1 MKARHAS
8 TRGKFPR
15 PSRLAALMAGLW
27 WAVCPPGAWA
37 QAAPVQQLDVLVNG
51 TPVGRWPVIDRQG
64 LLLVPEDAWT
74 RWALRR
80 PAAAVAQQH
89 GGRSWWPLLAL
100 RGAEVRVYPAEHR
113 MELTVA
119 PGLMD
124 GAPVPAVPAARTST
138 PDAAP
143 AAQPAVQTAAPA
155 ASTAE
160 PVLLAAAPQSATPPL
175 GTALG
180 APTPPPGSLR
190 WRPLDVTINTVSVGN
205 WLLLEV
211 EGKFYAPADA
221 FPEWRIARPP
231 EQGSIRARQQTW
243 YPLDA
248 IQGFTARFN
257 AAEQSMAID
266 FAADAF
272 AATRLGQAM
281 GQRPVV
287 SPSEFA
293 TFLNYDLNYNASQIR
308 GSGRFQDAGALLELG
323 VTGSLG
329 VLTSSH
335 VGNNLLAD
343 TAEAPARW
351 RRLETTFTRDFPD
364 HNLTLRLGDS
374 VSRSGLTGRGVY
386 FGGIQIGRNYMMSP
400 GLITQPVPVISGTST
415 APSTVELYVN
425 DVLRQ
430 TSKVPTGPFTIDNFA
445 LLGGAGQ
452 ARVVVRDLLGRET
465 VLVQPFLSGGNMLDE
480 GLTDWSVE
488 AGLMR
493 RRLGEVSA
501 DYGEAFVSGLW
512 RGGLSK
518 TLTLETAAAWSR
530 SVTNMGAAATVALFD
545 RWLGEAGL
553 GLSRSNLNG
562 MGRQWTLGLNYPGM
576 DHQLGL
582 RLENS
587 NAHYLALGSD
597 PAFSFGAARQ
607 QWSFNHNFS
616 LGERHS
622 LGWAVAR
629 IAYAGQAPIT
639 TSSLNYGVRIG
650 RNSNLAF
657 SLSRASGASSG
668 TSFGVSL
675 SFPLG
680 ETFVNT
686 NVTRSGGELSA
697 YASAS
702 DTTQGDQPISWRVLS
717 GYRNG
722 GALAEGGLYYR
733 GTRSQF
739 TGDVSAASGQQAV
752 RLGMQ
757 GGLVGMGGQVFATHT
772 VRDSFALV
780 EVPGY
785 ADIRVGRYG
794 NADGVTNADGMALVS
809 NLSAYNTNPVRLDA
823 SDLPVTAEIDAIEM
837 NAVPAW
843 RSAVRLKFPVRSGR
857 AALLRII
864 LDDGEPAPAGAEIEL
879 QGDAQVFYVARRGE
893 AYLTGLQP
901 TNRLR
906 LKHGDSGCDIDVA
919 LPEGKADEIVR
930 LGPLKCEGVKR

>member
-1 MKARHAS
+1 MKPFAALL
-8 TRGKFPR
+8 
-15 PSRLAALMAGLW
+15 PSGRMTWRVVQLYLTALAATL
-27 WAVCPPGAWA
+27 PTAWA
-37 QAAPVQQLDVLVNG
+37 AGEGHTLSVDVTVNG
-51 TPVGRWPVIDRQG
+51 VPVGRWSVLDRQG
-64 LLLVPEDAWT
+64 MVLATDAAWS

-80 PAAAVAQQH
+80 PPSASAVQQD
-89 GGRSWWPLLAL
+89 GQSWYPLMSL
-100 RGAEVRVYPAEHR
+100 RGAEMRLYPAENR
-113 MELTVA
+113 LELSVA
-119 PGLMD
+119 PEQLVAMPLPAEPAGRPTTTQA
-124 GAPVPAVPAARTST
+124 APVMLAA
-138 PDAAP
+138 AAP
-143 AAQPAVQTAAPA
+143 A
-155 ASTAE
+155 
-160 PVLLAAAPQSATPPL
+160 ATPPL
-175 GTALG
+175 GVALG
-180 APTPPPGSLR
+180 SPTPPPGSLR
-190 WRPLDVTINTVSVGN
+190 WHPLDVIINTVPAGN

-211 EGKFYAPADA
+211 QGKFYAPADA

-231 EQGSIRARQQTW
+231 EQGSLRARQQTW

-257 AAEQSMAID
+257 AAEQSLAID
-266 FAADAF
+266 FAANAF
-272 AATRLGQAM
+272 ATTRLGQPM

-293 TFLNYDLNYNASQIR
+293 TFLNYDLNYNASQFQ
-308 GSGRFQDAGALLELG
+308 GNGRFQDAGALLELG
-323 VTGSLG
+323 LTSPLG

-335 VGNNLLAD
+335 IGNNLLAD
-343 TAEAPARW
+343 TVDAPARW

-374 VSRSGLTGRGVY
+374 VSRTGLTGRGVY
-386 FGGIQIGRNYMMSP
+386 FGGIQIGRNYMLSP
-400 GLITQPVPVISGTST
+400 GLITQPVPVISGTSS

-480 GLTDWSVE
+480 GLTDWSAE
-488 AGLMR
+488 AGLLR
-493 RRLGEVSA
+493 RRLGEASA
-501 DYGEAFVSGLW
+501 DYGDAFVSGLW
-512 RGGLSK
+512 RSGINKS
-518 TLTLETAAAWSR
+518 LTLEASGAWSR
-530 SVTNMGAAATVALFD
+530 TVSNAGTAATVALFD

-553 GLSRSNLNG
+553 GWSRSDLLG
-562 MGRQWTLGLNYPGM
+562 TGRQWTLGLNYPGM
-576 DHQLGL
+576 DQQLSL
-582 RLENS
+582 RLENGD
-587 NAHYLALGSD
+587 AAYQVLGAD
-597 PAFSFGAARQ
+597 PSFAFGPARQ
-607 QWSFNHNFS
+607 QWSINHNLS

-629 IAYAGQAPIT
+629 ITYGGQAPIT
-639 TSSLNYGVRIG
+639 TSSLNYGMRIG
-650 RNSNLAF
+650 KGSHLAVN
-657 SLSRASGASSG
+657 LSRASGASSG
-668 TSFGVSL
+668 SSVGVSL

-680 ETFVNT
+680 GSFVNT
-686 NVTRSGGELSA
+686 NVSRSGGELSA
-697 YASAS
+697 YVSAS
-702 DTTQGDQPISWRVLS
+702 DTTQGERPVSWRVLS

-739 TGDVSAASGQQAV
+739 TSDVSASSGQQSM

-757 GGLVGMGGQVFATHT
+757 GGVVAMGGQVFATHT

-794 NADGVTNADGMALVS
+794 NADSVTNAAGLALIS

-857 AALLRII
+857 AALLRIV

-879 QGDAQVFYVARRGE
+879 LGDAQVFYVARRGE

-901 TNRLR
+901 DNRLR
-906 LKHGDSGCDIDVA
+906 LQYGNTGCDIRVA

-930 LGPLKCEGVKR
+930 LGPLKCSGVKR

>member
-1 MKARHAS
+1 MREQPVKARHLP
-8 TRGKFPR
+8 TRGR
-15 PSRLAALMAGLW
+15 SRRLAASAALW
-27 WAVCPPGAWA
+27 AAACWPGGGW
-37 QAAPVQQLDVLVNG
+37 AAPTAQPVRAVDVVVNG
-51 TPVGRWPVIDRQG
+51 TPVGRWPIMERDGVI
-64 LLLVPEDAWT
+64 LVPETAWS

-80 PAAAVAQQH
+80 PAIVNAQQH
-89 GGRSWWPLLAL
+89 EGQSWWPLLAL
-100 RGAEVRVYPAEHR
+100 RGAEVRLYPAEHR
-113 MELTVA
+113 MELSVAAGSMEGVPAPVVKTAETA
-119 PGLMD
+119 PGT
-124 GAPVPAVPAARTST
+124 PAAVRG
-138 PDAAP
+138 DA
-143 AAQPAVQTAAPA
+143 
-155 ASTAE
+155 
-160 PVLLAAAPQSATPPL
+160 PVLLAAAPAGATPPL

-180 APTPPPGSLR
+180 SPTPPPGSLR

-211 EGKFYAPADA
+211 EGRFYAPADA

-257 AAEQSMAID
+257 AAEQSLAID
-266 FAADAF
+266 FAANAF
-272 AATRLGQAM
+272 AATRIGQAM

-293 TFLNYDLNYNASQIR
+293 TFLNYDLNYNASQIK

-323 VTGSLG
+323 MTGSLG

-335 VGNNLLAD
+335 IGNNLLAD
-343 TAEAPARW
+343 TVEAPPRW

-386 FGGIQIGRNYMMSP
+386 FGGVQIGRNYMMSP
-400 GLITQPVPVISGTST
+400 GLVTQPVPVISGTST

-430 TSKVPTGPFTIDNFA
+430 TSKVPTGPFTIDNLQF
-445 LLGGAGQ
+445 LGGAGQ

-480 GLTDWSVE
+480 GLTDWSAE
-488 AGLMR
+488 AGLLR
-493 RRLGEVSA
+493 RRLGQASA
-501 DYGEAFVSGLW
+501 DYGDAFASGLW
-512 RGGLSK
+512 RSGISK
-518 TLTLETAAAWSR
+518 TLTLEAAGAWSR
-530 SVTNMGAAATVALFD
+530 TTTNMGTAATVALFD
-545 RWLGEAGL
+545 RWLAEAGL
-553 GLSRSNLNG
+553 GLSRSDTDG
-562 MGRQWTLGLNYPGM
+562 TGRQWTLGLNYPGM
-576 DHQLGL
+576 NQQLSL
-582 RLENS
+582 RLESS
-587 NAHYLALGSD
+587 NAHYQALGSD
-597 PAFSFGAARQ
+597 PAFSFGTARR

-616 LGERHS
+616 LGERQS

-650 RNSNLAF
+650 KGSNLAF

-668 TSFGVSL
+668 TSIGVSL

-680 ETFVNT
+680 GTYVNT

-702 DTTQGDQPISWRVLS
+702 DTTQGDLPVSWRVLS
-717 GYRNG
+717 GYRNS
-722 GALAEGGLYYR
+722 GALAEGGLYWR

-739 TGDVSAASGQQAV
+739 SGDVSASAVQQAL

-794 NADGVTNADGMALVS
+794 NADGVTNADGVALVS

-857 AALLRII
+857 AALLRIV

-901 TNRLR
+901 KNRLR
-906 LKHGDSGCDIDVA
+906 LRHGDAGCDIDVA

>member
-1 MKARHAS
+1 M
-8 TRGKFPR
+8 
-15 PSRLAALMAGLW
+15 
-27 WAVCPPGAWA
+27 
-37 QAAPVQQLDVLVNG
+37 DVVVNG
-51 TPVGRWPVIDRQG
+51 TPVGRWPIMERDG
-64 LLLVPEDAWT
+64 MILVPETAWS

-80 PAAAVAQQH
+80 PATVKAQQH
-89 GGRSWWPLLAL
+89 EGQSWWPLLAL
-100 RGAEVRVYPAEHR
+100 RGAEVRLFPAEHR
-113 MELTVA
+113 MELSVA
-119 PGLMD
+119 AGSMD
-124 GAPVPAVPAARTST
+124 GVPAPVVKTAETAPTTSPT
-138 PDAAP
+138 PSAP
-143 AAQPAVQTAAPA
+143 AAVKADT
-155 ASTAE
+155 
-160 PVLLAAAPQSATPPL
+160 PVLLAAAPAGATPPL

-180 APTPPPGSLR
+180 SPTPPPGSLR

-231 EQGSIRARQQTW
+231 EQGSLRARQQTW

-248 IQGFTARFN
+248 IQGFSARFN
-257 AAEQSMAID
+257 AAEQSLAID
-266 FAADAF
+266 FAANAF
-272 AATRLGQAM
+272 AATRIGQAM

-308 GSGRFQDAGALLELG
+308 GSGHFQDAGALLELG
-323 VTGSLG
+323 LTGPLG

-335 VGNNLLAD
+335 IGNNLLAD
-343 TAEAPARW
+343 TLDAPARW

-374 VSRSGLTGRGVY
+374 VSRTGLTGRGVY
-386 FGGIQIGRNYMMSP
+386 FGGIQIGRNYMLSP
-400 GLITQPVPVISGTST
+400 GLITQPVPVISGTSS

-465 VLVQPFLSGGNMLDE
+465 VLVQPFLSGGNMLDQ

-488 AGLMR
+488 AGLVR
-493 RRLGEVSA
+493 RRLGEASA
-501 DYGEAFVSGLW
+501 DYGDAFVSGLW
-512 RGGLSK
+512 RSGINKG
-518 TLTLETAAAWSR
+518 LTLEASGAWSR
-530 SVTNMGAAATVALFD
+530 SVSNAGTAATVALFD
-545 RWLGEAGL
+545 RWLGEVGL
-553 GLSRSNLNG
+553 GWSRSDLLG
-562 MGRQWTLGLNYPGM
+562 EGRQWTLGLNYPGWGQ
-576 DHQLGL
+576 QLSL

-587 NAHYLALGSD
+587 DAGYQVLGVD
-597 PAFSFGAARQ
+597 PSFSFGPARQ
-607 QWSFNHNFS
+607 QWSINHNVS
-616 LGERHS
+616 LGERQS

-629 IAYAGQAPIT
+629 ITYGGQAPIT

-650 RNSNLAF
+650 KGSHLAVN
-657 SLSRASGASSG
+657 LSRASGASSG
-668 TSFGVSL
+668 SSVGVSL

-680 ETFVNT
+680 RSFVNT
-686 NVTRSGGELSA
+686 NVSRSGGELSA
-697 YASAS
+697 YVSAS
-702 DTTQGDQPISWRVLS
+702 DTTQGERPVSWRVLS

-739 TGDVSAASGQQAV
+739 TGDASASSGQQSM

-757 GGLVGMGGQVFATHT
+757 GGVVAMGGQVFATHT

-794 NADGVTNADGMALVS
+794 NADSVTDAAGLALIS
-809 NLSAYNTNPVRLDA
+809 NLSAYNSNPVRLDA

-857 AALLRII
+857 AALLRIV
-864 LDDGEPAPAGAEIEL
+864 LDDGEPAPAGAEIEI

-901 TNRLR
+901 DNRLR
-906 LKHGDSGCDIDVA
+906 LRYGNNGCDIRVA

-930 LGPLKCEGVKR
+930 LGPLKCSGVTR

>member
-1 MKARHAS
+1 MVA
-8 TRGKFPR
+8 
-15 PSRLAALMAGLW
+15 MAQVQ
-27 WAVCPPGAWA
+27 APPAM
-37 QAAPVQQLDVLVNG
+37 QLDVVVNG
-51 TPVGRWPVIDRQG
+51 VPVGQWPVLDRQG
-64 LLLVPEDAWT
+64 LILVPETAWA
-74 RWALRR
+74 RWALKR
-80 PAAAVAQQH
+80 PTSAPTQQLE
-89 GGRSWWPLLAL
+89 GQSWLPLLAL
-100 RGAEVRVYPAEHR
+100 RGAEVRIYPAEHR
-113 MELTVA
+113 MELSVA
-119 PGLMD
+119 QGLME
-124 GAPVPAVPAARTST
+124 GAPTPVVKAPSAVPPKPLAT
-138 PDAAP
+138 PIPPAAP
-143 AAQPAVQTAAPA
+143 AV
-155 ASTAE
+155 
-160 PVLLAAAPQSATPPL
+160 AAAPVKPEGPVLMAAAPSAVTPPL

-180 APTPPPGSLR
+180 SPTPPPGSLR

-266 FAADAF
+266 FAANAF
-272 AATRLGQAM
+272 AATRIGQPM

-293 TFLNYDLNYNASQIR
+293 TFLNYDLNYNASEFK
-308 GSGRFQDAGALLELG
+308 GSGRFQDAGVLLELG
-323 VTGSLG
+323 MTGPMG

-335 VGNNLLAD
+335 IGNNLLAD
-343 TAEAPARW
+343 TVDAPARW
-351 RRLETTFTRDFPD
+351 RRLETTFTRDFPE

-386 FGGIQIGRNYMMSP
+386 FGGLQIGRNYVMSP

-430 TSKVPTGPFTIDNFA
+430 TSKVPSGPFTIDNFA

-465 VLVQPFLSGGNMLDE
+465 VLVQPFLTGGNMLAE
-480 GLTDWSVE
+480 GLTDWSLE

-493 RRLGEVSA
+493 RRLGEASA
-501 DYGEAFVSGLW
+501 DYGDAFVSGLW
-512 RGGLSK
+512 RGGMSK

-530 SVTNMGAAATVALFD
+530 SVTHVGTAATLALFD
-545 RWLGEAGL
+545 RWLGEVGL
-553 GLSRSNLNG
+553 GLSRSKLSG
-562 MGRQWTLGLNYPGM
+562 TGRQWTLGLNYPGM
-576 DHQLGL
+576 DHQMNL

-587 NAHYLALGSD
+587 NADYLALGSD

-607 QWSFNHNFS
+607 QWSFNHSFS
-616 LGERHS
+616 LGERHN

-650 RNSNLAF
+650 KSSNLAF
-657 SLSRASGASSG
+657 NLSRASGASSG
-668 TSFGVSL
+668 TSVGVSL
-675 SFPLG
+675 SFPLDG
-680 ETFVNT
+680 TFVNA
-686 NVTRSGGELSA
+686 NVTSSSGEVSA

-702 DTTQGDQPISWRVLS
+702 DSTQGDNPISWRVLS
-717 GYRNG
+717 GYRSS

-739 TGDVSAASGQQAV
+739 TGDVSASSGQQAL

-794 NADGVTNADGMALVS
+794 NADGVTNADGLALVS
-809 NLSAYNTNPVRLDA
+809 NLMAYNTNPVRLDA

-857 AALLRII
+857 AALLRIV

-901 TNRLR
+901 RNRLR
-906 LKHGDSGCDIDVA
+906 LRHGDAGCDIDVA